1 MKILKILAVSAL
13 VIFLSMKACGY
24 REDATRYKM
33 TVEVETPSGIRSG
46 STVRQMTLVTPPNFP
61 FMLGESGAVWRLKGE
76 AVTVELPD
84 GRLLFAISRGEHLDP
99 MQPTSEISRLFDR
112 YGRGA
117 PKPISIW
124 SNSRRLKASDF
135 DNFMPMLVTFDD
147 VNDPSTARLVE
158 PDKLD
163 AEFGAGFK
171 LRRITVNQTNE
182 RVSEGIEEYLPWM
195 LEAKTGNLDGS
206 QFTNRQSD
214 KLYEQISYS
223 AFSTELVDRG
233 FFERV
238 F

>member
-61 FMLGESGAVWRLKGE
+61 FMLGESRPVWRLKGE

-84 GRLLFAISRGEHLDP
+84 GRLLFALNLGEHINS
-99 MQPTSEISRLFDR
+99 MQPTDGMSRLFRR

-124 SNSRRLKASDF
+124 SNSRRLKGSRG

-158 PDKLD
+158 PDELD
-163 AEFGAGFK
+163 AEFGPGFK
-171 LRRITVNQTNE
+171 LHRITINQTNE

-195 LEAKTGNLDGS
+195 REAEPRNLDGS
-206 QFTNRQSD
+206 RFTNMQTD
-214 KLYEQISYS
+214 NLYEQIGCSH
-223 AFSTELVDRG
+223 FSTELIDRG
-233 FFERV
+233 FFERI

>member
-24 REDATRYKM
+24 REEVTRYKM

-46 STVRQMTLVTPPNFP
+46 SGVRQMSLVTPPFLPIPVN
-61 FMLGESGAVWRLKGE
+61 SRSTWHLKGE

-84 GRLLFAISRGEHLDP
+84 GRLLFAINLGEHVDF
-99 MQPTSEISRLFDR
+99 MQPTDGMSRLFRR

-124 SNSRRLKASDF
+124 SNSRRLKASDY

-158 PDKLD
+158 PDELD
-163 AEFGAGFK
+163 AEFGPGFK
-171 LRRITVNQTNE
+171 LHRITINQTNE

-195 LEAKTGNLDGS
+195 LEAETGMLNGS
-206 QFTNRQSD
+206 QFTNMQTD
-214 KLYEQISYS
+214 KLYEQIGYWH
-223 AFSTELVDRG
+223 FSTELVDRG
-233 FFERV
+233 FFDRI